1 MNMQTISLIA
11 QKGGTGKTTLAL
23 SLAVAAAQ
31 AGRTVAV
38 IDLDPQASAAN
49 WADRRAIK
57 DAPAVVSAHVPRLQ
71 NVIDTARDSGVD
83 LIIIDTPGKSEQAAL
98 AAAKAANLVLIPCRP
113 QIYDIET
120 LTATKEIIDLAGGR
134 PAFVILNAVPPQ
146 GRRHEDATAAIRDIG
161 LFVCPAAFVQ
171 RAAFGD
177 APNAGQSASEYEPS
191 GKAAQ
196 EIEQVYKFISS
207 QLKKF
212 SSEKSH
218 GKTRPASRVA

>member
-1 MNMQTISLIA
+1 MQTISLLA

-38 IDLDPQASAAN
+38 IDLDPQASAGN
-49 WADRRAIK
+49 WADRRALK
-57 DAPAVVSAHVPRLQ
+57 EAPAVVSAHVPRLQ
-71 NVIDTARDSGVD
+71 SVIDTARQNGVD
-83 LIIIDTPGKSEQAAL
+83 LLLIDTPGKSEQTAL
-98 AAAKAANLVLIPCRP
+98 AAAKAADLVLIPCRP

-120 LTATKEIIDLAGGR
+120 LAATKEIIELAGGR

-146 GRRHEDATAAIRDIG
+146 GRRHEEAKAAIEEMG
-161 LFVCPAAFVQ
+161 LAVCPAAFVQ

-177 APNAGQSASEYEPS
+177 APNAGQSAAEFEPD

-196 EIEQVYKFISS
+196 EISLVYKFVSGV
-207 QLKKF
+207 LKKF
-212 SSEKSH
+212 TSEKPH
-218 GKTRPASRVA
+218 GKARPASRVA